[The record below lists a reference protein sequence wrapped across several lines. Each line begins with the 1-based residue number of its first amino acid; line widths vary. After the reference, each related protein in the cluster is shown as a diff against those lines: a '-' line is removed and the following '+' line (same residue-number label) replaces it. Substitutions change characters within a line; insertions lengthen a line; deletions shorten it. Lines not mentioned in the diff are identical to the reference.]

1 MDIDELDPATRAFE
15 ALRQEVRALGE
26 KIDGQLVATEHE
38 TGRLAAIEAVL
49 SSISGPRPDVAQQ
62 HAILASHIKELQKER
77 DATRSERSALQI
89 ARAQVRSSRDL
100 ARCVAGAGGV
110 LLGAVLAVTLIN
122 VSLRVAPEEWLWPER
137 LAARL
142 LKSSMWDGG
151 TRMLSQADLATWN
164 QLAEG
169 YHFIAAN
176 RAAYEGCRRAAE
188 RAKREM
194 PCRLK
199 VKPPVGAAR
208 RQESN

>member
-15 ALRQEVRALGE
+15 ALRQEIKALGE
-26 KIDGQLVATEHE
+26 KIDNQLVATEHG
-38 TGRLAAIEAVL
+38 TGRLAAIEALL
-49 SSISGPRPDVAQQ
+49 SSIAGPRDEVAQQ
-62 HAILASHIKELQKER
+62 HAILASHVEELQKER
-77 DATRSERSALQI
+77 DATRSERSALKA
-89 ARAQVRSSRDL
+89 ARAQVNSSRDL
-100 ARCVAGAGGV
+100 ARWIAGGGGV
-110 LLGAVLAVTLIN
+110 ILGAVLAVTLIN

-137 LAARL
+137 LAAKL
-142 LKSSMWDGG
+142 LKASMWDGG

-199 VKPPVGAAR
+199 VKPPERAATL
-208 RQESN
+208 Q